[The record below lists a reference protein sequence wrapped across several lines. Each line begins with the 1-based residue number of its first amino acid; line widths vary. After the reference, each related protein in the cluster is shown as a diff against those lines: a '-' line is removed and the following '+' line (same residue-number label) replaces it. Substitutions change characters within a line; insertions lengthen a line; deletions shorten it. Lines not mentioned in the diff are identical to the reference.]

1 MHRSKTSPTRTSR
14 KHFIASGAA
23 LLGAPFLP
31 ACTPSAPDQNYAA
44 AASRIW
50 QPLDAAAV
58 LVASAN
64 DKAHWVET
72 GRCYQ
77 RFALQAAAL
86 GIRNAMLS
94 QAVEV
99 PALRQQLAGFVGS
112 PRERPD
118 LVVRFGRGPLLQ
130 RSLRC
135 PVEAVMV

>member
-1 MHRSKTSPTRTSR
+1 MTSR
-14 KHFIASGAA
+14 KHFIASRAA

-31 ACTPSAPDQNYAA
+31 ACTPSAPDQNCAA

-86 GIRNAMLS
+86 GIRNAILN
-94 QAVEV
+94 QASRCQRCASSW
-99 PALRQQLAGFVGS
+99 PASWAHPGSGLIWSCALARAAAATLATAPG
-112 PRERPD
+112 
-118 LVVRFGRGPLLQ
+118 
-130 RSLRC
+130 
-135 PVEAVMV
+135 